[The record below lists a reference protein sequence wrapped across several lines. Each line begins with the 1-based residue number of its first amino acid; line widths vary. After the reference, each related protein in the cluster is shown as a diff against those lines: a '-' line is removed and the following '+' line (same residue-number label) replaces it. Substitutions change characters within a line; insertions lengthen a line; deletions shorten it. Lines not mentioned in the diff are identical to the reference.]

1 MPIEPRLF
9 DDFNP
14 IHQSSRTMRLLTILL
29 TLAGASVAALAQP
42 KATEVRKISLDQCI
56 QDALKRNY
64 DLQIARY
71 NPPMALADL
80 HAAYAGWDPNLS
92 LSGAHNFSLS
102 GGGFN
107 SSIVTNTPPSIS
119 DRNSF
124 NSALGGLAPWGLNYS
139 LQGNVSETYGR
150 SSFPF

>member
-29 TLAGASVAALAQP
+29 TLAGASMAALAQP
-42 KATEVRKISLDQCI
+42 KATEVRKISLEECI
-56 QDALKRNY
+56 QDALKRNF

-80 HAAYAGWDPNLS
+80 RAAYAGWDPNLS
-92 LSGAHNFSLS
+92 LSGNHNFSLS

-107 SSIVTNTPPSIS
+107 TGTGMPTPPSSLDI
-119 DRNSF
+119 NSF
-124 NSALGGLAPWGLNYS
+124 NSSLIGLVPWGLKYTLS
-139 LQGNVSETYGR
+139 GNVS
-150 SSFPF
+150 